1 MGRESHRLNE
11 NKRQGGRVN
20 LTALPA
26 RLNTQTAPLQ
36 PLRTA
41 MPSYTAPTKDT
52 QFVLHDVLNIKDAG
66 IPGYDELELD
76 FTGAVLEEAG
86 KIARD
91 VLHPLNVVGDTE
103 GCRLENGVVYTPTG
117 FKAAFEQVKEGGWPG
132 LDMPEQYGGQ
142 NMPYVIGTAVGE
154 FFSGANQA
162 FTMYQGLTHGA
173 ASAILAHG
181 TDAQKDTYLPKMVS
195 CEWTGTMNLT
205 EPHCGTDLGLMRT
218 KAEPQD
224 DGSYKITGQKIF
236 ISAGDHDMSDNVI
249 HLVLAKIP
257 GGPEGI
263 KGVSLFIVPKFIVN
277 EDGTPGERNGVSV
290 GKIEEKMGIHG
301 NSTCVMNYD
310 AATGWLLGDMHKGM
324 RAMFTMMNEARLGVG
339 MQGLAQAEAA
349 YQNAVEYAKDR
360 LQGRDVTGAK
370 NPDGPADPLIVHPDI
385 RRNLMDQKS
394 FAEGARAFILWGATM
409 IDKAHR
415 SEDKDADGL
424 ISLLTPVIKGFL
436 TDKGYDMTVQA
447 QQVYG
452 GHGYIEEWGMSQ
464 YTRDARIAMIYE
476 GANGVQALDLV
487 GRKLAQD
494 GGKHVMAFFDMVK
507 GFCKENAEI
516 SEDYAKDFIE
526 PLKAASKD
534 LQAAGMYFMQNGMKN
549 PNNALAGSTDFMHMF
564 GHVCLGLMWA
574 MMGKAAQKALDEG
587 ASDAAFYETKL
598 ATGRYYMA
606 RQLPATKLHLARI
619 ETGADT
625 VMALD
630 AAQF

>member
-1 MGRESHRLNE
+1 M
-11 NKRQGGRVN
+11 
-20 LTALPA
+20 PA
-26 RLNTQTAPLQ
+26 
-36 PLRTA
+36 
-41 MPSYTAPTKDT
+41 YTAPTKDT
-52 QFVLHDVLNIKDAG
+52 QFVLHDVLNVSASG
-66 IPGYDELELD
+66 IPGYDELDAE

-86 KIARD
+86 KIASE

-103 GCRLENGVVYTPTG
+103 GCRLENGVVYTPKG
-117 FKAAFEQVKEGGWPG
+117 FKEAFEQVKEGGWPG
-132 LDMPEQYGGQ
+132 LDMPEEFGGQ
-142 NMPYVIGTAVGE
+142 NMPYVMGTAVGE
-154 FFSGANQA
+154 MFSAANQA

-181 TDAQKDTYLPKMVS
+181 TDEQKNTYLPKMVS

-236 ISAGDHDMSDNVI
+236 ISSGEHDMADNII

-263 KGVSLFIVPKFIVN
+263 KGVSLFIVPKFLVK
-277 EDGTPGERNGVSV
+277 EDGALGARNGVSV

-301 NSTCVMNYD
+301 NSTCVMDYD
-310 AATGWLLGDMHKGM
+310 GATGWLLGTEHKGM

-339 MQGLAQAEAA
+339 MQGLAQAAAA
-349 YQNAVEYAKDR
+349 YENAVAYAKDR

-370 NPDGPADPLIVHPDI
+370 NPEGPADPLIVHPDI
-385 RRNLMDQKS
+385 RRSLMDQKS
-394 FAEGARAFILWGATM
+394 FVEGARAFILWGATM

-415 SEDKDADGL
+415 AEDKDADGL

-436 TDKGYDMTVQA
+436 TDQGYDMTVQA

-487 GRKLAQD
+487 GRKLGQD
-494 GGKHVMAFFDMVK
+494 GGKHVMAFFELVK
-507 GFCKENAEI
+507 SFCKDNADV
-516 SEDYAKDFIE
+516 SETYAKDFIE

-534 LQAAGMYFMQNGMKN
+534 LQAAGMFFMQNGMKN
-549 PNNALAGSTDFMHMF
+549 PNHALSGSYDFMHLF

-574 MMGKAAQKALDEG
+574 QMAKAAQGKLDAG
-587 ASDAAFYETKL
+587 SSDAAFYETKL

-606 RQLPATKLHLARI
+606 RRLPATKLHLARI
-619 ETGADT
+619 ESGADT

-630 AAQF
+630 ADRF

>member
-1 MGRESHRLNE
+1 
-11 NKRQGGRVN
+11 
-20 LTALPA
+20 
-26 RLNTQTAPLQ
+26 
-36 PLRTA
+36 
-41 MPSYTAPTKDT
+41 MPSYTAPTKDA
-52 QFVLHDVLNIKDAG
+52 QFVLHNVLKITEAN
-66 IPGYDELELD
+66 IPGYDELEAE
-76 FTGAVLEEAG
+76 FTSAILEEAG
-86 KIARD
+86 KISSE
-91 VLHPLNVVGDTE
+91 VLAPLNVVGDTE
-103 GCRLENGVVYTPTG
+103 GCTLENGVVRTPTG

-132 LDMPEQYGGQ
+132 LDMPEEYGGQ

-154 FFSGANQA
+154 MFSASNQA

-181 TDAQKDTYLPKMVS
+181 TDAQKAKWLPNMVS

-218 KAEPQD
+218 KAEPQS
-224 DGSYKITGQKIF
+224 DGSYKISGQKIF
-236 ISAGDHDMSDNVI
+236 ISAGEHDMADNIV
-249 HLVLAKIP
+249 HLVLAKIT
-257 GGPEGI
+257 GAPEGI
-263 KGVSLFIVPKFIVN
+263 KGVSLFIVPKFMVDD
-277 EDGTPGERNGVSV
+277 DGNIGARNGVSC

-310 AATGWLLGDMHKGM
+310 EATGYLLGQEHKGM

-339 MQGLAQAEAA
+339 MQGLAQADVA
-349 YQNAVEYAKDR
+349 YQNALEYAKDR
-360 LQGRDVTGAK
+360 LQGRDVTGVK

-385 RRNLMDQKS
+385 RRSLMDQKS

-409 IDKAHR
+409 IDRAHR
-415 SEDKDADGL
+415 GQDQDADGL

-436 TDKGYDMTVQA
+436 TDQGYDMTVKA

-464 YTRDARIAMIYE
+464 FTRDARIAQIYE

-494 GGKHVMAFFDMVK
+494 GGKHVMAFFDLVK
-507 GFCKENAEI
+507 TSIGEMKDQN
-516 SEDYAKDFIE
+516 EDFDRDFLQ

-549 PNNALAGSTDFMHMF
+549 PNNALSGSYDFMHMF

-574 MMGKAAQKALDEG
+574 KMAKAAQDALDGG
-587 ASDAAFYETKL
+587 ASDTEFYETKI

-606 RQLPATKLHLARI
+606 RQLPATALHLQRI

-625 VMALD
+625 VMALE
-630 AAQF
+630 AANF